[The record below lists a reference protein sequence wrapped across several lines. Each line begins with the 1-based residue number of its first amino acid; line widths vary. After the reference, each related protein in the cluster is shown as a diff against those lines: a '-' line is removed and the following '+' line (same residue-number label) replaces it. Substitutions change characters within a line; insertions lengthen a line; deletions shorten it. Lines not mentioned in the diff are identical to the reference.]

1 MKQLATVVAGLAV
14 LVLALATGALAGTP
28 GGPGAVYALTNS
40 AQGNAVAVYD
50 RSSDGQ
56 LSSPRFYPTAG
67 LGSGAGGLGSQG
79 GVALTTDGHLLLAV
93 NAGSNT
99 VSAFAVTARGLQLLD
114 VVPSFGTQPVS
125 IALRGHVAFVVNAT
139 SLSIHG
145 YSLDKGGLTPIAGS
159 GQALS
164 PNASTPSQI
173 AFAPNGVLVVTE
185 RGSNTIDSFTL
196 DGNQVPS
203 APKQI
208 ASVGNTPFGFDFA
221 HGNAI
226 VSDANAGPGNSAAT
240 SYAVGDDGT
249 VTRERPARA
258 DRAGCRLL
266 ARHVEGRPVR
276 VHRQRRQRHHLD
288 VRGGRERR
296 AHARA
301 DDDRQRRRAHHRR
314 GGQRER
320 PLPLRDRRSHGP
332 GLRLP
337 DRQRRLVDGARRR
350 STACRPATAGSPRAS
365 ARNDGG
371 PLAGPSEVPIRCG
384 RRFRPPRQ
392 PARFRACARP
402 RVARRGFDLLAL
414 RTRWEL
420 QSRQR
425 TRR

>member
-50 RSSDGQ
+50 RAADGH

-79 GVALTTDGHLLLAV
+79 GVALDRRRACAPRSERGQQHGLGIRRHEQWACSCSMSCRHS
-93 NAGSNT
+93 GRSR
-99 VSAFAVTARGLQLLD
+99 SAS
-114 VVPSFGTQPVS
+114 PCS
-125 IALRGHVAFVVNAT
+125 GHVAFVVNAT

-145 YSLDKGGLTPIAGS
+145 YSIDKRGLTPIAGS

-164 PNASTPSQI
+164 PSANTPSQI

-240 SYAVGDDGT
+240 SYAVADDGT
-249 VTRERPARA
+249 LTRERPAGA
-258 DRAGCRLL
+258 DRAGRRML
-266 ARHVEGRPVR
+266 ARHVARTAGTRSRPT
-276 VHRQRRQRHHLD
+276 
-288 VRGGRERR
+288 R
-296 AHARA
+296 AAARS
-301 DDDRQRRRAHHRR
+301 
-314 GGQRER
+314 
-320 PLPLRDRRSHGP
+320 RRSPWPQSGALALAQTTTVSAGAHIIDEAVSANGRF
-332 GLRLP
+332 LYVIA
-337 DRQRRLVDGARRR
+337 DRTGQVYGFRIGSDGSLTALGAVDGL
-350 STACRPATAGSPRAS
+350 PAGNGGLAAS
-365 ARNDGG
+365 
-371 PLAGPSEVPIRCG
+371 
-384 RRFRPPRQ
+384 
-392 PARFRACARP
+392 
-402 RVARRGFDLLAL
+402 
-414 RTRWEL
+414 
-420 QSRQR
+420 
-425 TRR
+425 

>member
-79 GVALTTDGHLLLAV
+79 SVALTTDGHLLLAV

-208 ASVGNTPFGFDFA
+208 ASVGNAPFGFDFA

-249 VTRERPARA
+249 VSANGPPVQTGQGAACWLVTSKDGRYAFTANAGSGTISTFAVAENGALTLERTTTVSAGAHIIDEAVSANGRFLYVIA
-258 DRAGCRLL
+258 DRTGQVYGFRI
-266 ARHVEGRPVR
+266 
-276 VHRQRRQRHHLD
+276 
-288 VRGGRERR
+288 GGDGSLT
-296 AHARA
+296 ALGA
-301 DDDRQRRRAHHRR
+301 
-314 GGQRER
+314 
-320 PLPLRDRRSHGP
+320 
-332 GLRLP
+332 
-337 DRQRRLVDGARRR
+337 VDGL
-350 STACRPATAGSPRAS
+350 PAGNGGLAAS
-365 ARNDGG
+365 
-371 PLAGPSEVPIRCG
+371 
-384 RRFRPPRQ
+384 
-392 PARFRACARP
+392 
-402 RVARRGFDLLAL
+402 
-414 RTRWEL
+414 
-420 QSRQR
+420 
-425 TRR
+425 

>member
-1 MKQLATVVAGLAV
+1 MKQLATIVAGLAV

-79 GVALTTDGHLLLAV
+79 SVALTTDGHLLLAV

-196 DGNQVPS
+196 DANRVPS

-208 ASVGNTPFGFDFA
+208 ASVGNAPFGFDFA

-249 VTRERPARA
+249 VSANGPPVQTGQGAACWLVTSKDGRYAFTANAGSGTISTFAVAENGALTLARTTTVSAGAHIIDEAVSANGRFLYVIA
-258 DRAGCRLL
+258 DRTGQVYGFRI
-266 ARHVEGRPVR
+266 
-276 VHRQRRQRHHLD
+276 
-288 VRGGRERR
+288 GGD
-296 AHARA
+296 ASLTALGA
-301 DDDRQRRRAHHRR
+301 
-314 GGQRER
+314 
-320 PLPLRDRRSHGP
+320 
-332 GLRLP
+332 
-337 DRQRRLVDGARRR
+337 VDGL
-350 STACRPATAGSPRAS
+350 PAGNGGLAAS
-365 ARNDGG
+365 
-371 PLAGPSEVPIRCG
+371 
-384 RRFRPPRQ
+384 
-392 PARFRACARP
+392 
-402 RVARRGFDLLAL
+402 
-414 RTRWEL
+414 
-420 QSRQR
+420 
-425 TRR
+425 